1 MTAFA
6 YHLSF
11 EFRTALR
18 HRQLLFLNYGFPL
31 VCYALFGLI
40 MTGINPTFREQLIP
54 AMSLFALLAGTL
66 LALPAPLVEARE
78 AGIFRSFK
86 INGVPSVTLLI
97 MPTLTAMF
105 HMVIVTAIITVTAPV
120 FFNAPLP
127 VNWPGFILVGLATI
141 FAYAGAGALI
151 GVISANSQAS
161 MLWSQL
167 IYLPSILLSGMM
179 VPTELLPDA
188 LGKVGLLLPGTYAMH
203 AFNGLAWRSR
213 GAAGFYPLG
222 AVAILLAGGL
232 AAFGLAIYLFSW
244 DRQNATRR
252 GHPPPNGVALLAL
265 LPYAAGVVVAVAG
278 AA

>member
-18 HRQLLFLNYGFPL
+18 NRQLLFLNYGFPL

-54 AMSLFALLAGTL
+54 AMILFAILAGTL
-66 LALPAPLVEARE
+66 LALPSPLVEARE

-86 INGVPSVTLLI
+86 INGVPSVSILTI
-97 MPTLTAMF
+97 PTLTAIF
-105 HMVIVTAIITVTAPV
+105 HMVIVTAIITATAPV
-120 FFNAPLP
+120 FFNAPAP
-127 VNWPGFILVGLATI
+127 VNWPGFLLVGLATI

-151 GVISANSQAS
+151 GVISSNSQAA
-161 MLWSQL
+161 MLWAQL

-179 VPTELLPDA
+179 VPTDLLPGA

-203 AFNGLAWRSR
+203 AFNGLAWNR
-213 GAAGFYPLG
+213 AAGFDP
-222 AVAILLAGGL
+222 VWSVIILLAGG
-232 AAFGLAIYLFSW
+232 ATAFGLAIYLFSW

-252 GHPPPNGVALLAL
+252 GHPLLALLAL
-265 LPYAAGVVVAVAG
+265 LPYVAGVVAAVVG
-278 AA
+278 R

>member
-18 HRQLLFLNYGFPL
+18 NRQLLFLNYGFPL

-40 MTGINPTFREQLIP
+40 MTGINPTFREQLIS

-86 INGVPSVTLLI
+86 INGVPSVTILVI
-97 MPTLTAMF
+97 PTLTAMF

-120 FFNAPLP
+120 FFNAPPP
-127 VNWPGFILVGLATI
+127 VNWPAFVLTGLATI

-179 VPTELLPDA
+179 VPTDLLPGA
-188 LGKVGLLLPGTYAMH
+188 LNKVGLLLPGTYAMH
-203 AFNGLAWRSR
+203 AFNGLAWGR
-213 GAAGFYPLG
+213 AAGFYPPG
-222 AVAILLAGGL
+222 AVGILLAGGL

-252 GHPPPNGVALLAL
+252 GHPLLALLAL
-265 LPYAAGVVVAVAG
+265 LPYAAGVAVAVTG